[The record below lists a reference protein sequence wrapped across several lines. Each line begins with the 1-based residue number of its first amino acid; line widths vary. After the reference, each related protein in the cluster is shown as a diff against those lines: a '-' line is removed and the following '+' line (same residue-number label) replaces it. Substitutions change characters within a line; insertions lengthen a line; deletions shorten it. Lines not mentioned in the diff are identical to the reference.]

1 MLSSDDDESD
11 VYPLFSDPGLLDAA
25 SLSLS
30 ADTGIANDSF
40 DSTAFLANSISD
52 DIANYNFLEPLMPIS
67 ILDDSANETE
77 HHVSSTQEETVCSSS
92 YRTSYTFD
100 PVSLSI
106 VRCVVSSST
115 PLPSSK
121 PLTSTIGQSAH
132 HSLKNAAHSQ
142 SQQLNAAYDEELDTQ
157 EITRRVSEELRR
169 CNISQ
174 ALFAQAVL
182 GRSQGTLS
190 DLLRKPKP
198 WAQLKSGRE
207 TFAKMRQ
214 WLMEPEQQRLAYL
227 NVTGS
232 AQTVRLF
239 HRSTELKHACTQ

>member
-1 MLSSDDDESD
+1 MLNSDDDESD
-11 VYPLFSDPGLLDAA
+11 VYPLFSDPALLDGTP
-25 SLSLS
+25 LSLS
-30 ADTGIANDSF
+30 AAADTGIASDSF

-67 ILDDSANETE
+67 ILDDSGNSETE
-77 HHVSSTQEETVCSSS
+77 PNMSSTQADTVCSSS

-106 VRCVVSSST
+106 VRCVISSST
-115 PLPSSK
+115 PVPTSK
-121 PLTSTIGQSAH
+121 PQTSTANRSAQ
-132 HSLKNAAHSQ
+132 HSLENAAHNQ
-142 SQQLNAAYDEELDTQ
+142 SHLLNAACDEELDTQ

-232 AQTVRLF
+232 SKL
-239 HRSTELKHACTQ
+239 